1 MENKNSAL
9 PLILLLILAVIWG
22 TSYILIKKGL
32 VVFSPGEVAGLR
44 ITMAGLI
51 LLPVALVKWKEMRI
65 KHIHQLAASGMM
77 AVFLPAFLFSTAQ
90 KHIDSSLAGI
100 LNTLSPIWTVIIG
113 ALVFKVS
120 FKRTAVI
127 GVLVGLAGTAMLMIS
142 RSGGSISFN
151 LYGLLIVLACAFYGS
166 NLNYIKFKITDLSSL
181 AITSISVVLIAP
193 LGALYLF
200 GFTDFMTKMNS
211 DPAAW
216 RAFGF
221 ITLLAFMSTA
231 VANGI
236 FNKLVKMTTPLF
248 ASTVTYFIPIVSVAW
263 GMLDGEQLHFITFI
277 GLIAILGG
285 VYLANR
291 KWE

>member
-1 MENKNSAL
+1 M
-9 PLILLLILAVIWG
+9 ILLLILAVIWG

-44 ITMAGLI
+44 VTMAGLI
-51 LLPVALVKWKEMRI
+51 LLPLALMKWKEIQVR
-65 KHIHQLAASGMM
+65 HIHQLVASGMM

-113 ALVFKVS
+113 ALAFKVS
-120 FKRTAVI
+120 FKRAAVI
-127 GVLVGLAGTAMLMIS
+127 GVLVGLAGTVVLMVS
-142 RSGGSISFN
+142 RSGGGISFN

-193 LGALYLF
+193 FGALYLF

-211 DPAAW
+211 DPEAW

-221 ITLLAFMSTA
+221 IKVLVFMSTA

-263 GMLDGEQLHFITFI
+263 GLLDGEQLHFITFI
-277 GLIAILGG
+277 VLGAILGG